1 MEEYS
6 RAQEF
11 HAAIASGYAFYTP
24 GRDLEVKD
32 IMTRADAYMYR
43 HKRRNEAVGGIWLL
57 FRDLIKQVRDAAGTA
72 SGRGGEVCI

>member
-1 MEEYS
+1 MILPPCPVMTQKLQLPHLFLKPETAMEEYS
-6 RAQEF
+6 RTQEF

-43 HKRRNEAVGGIWLL
+43 HKRRMK
-57 FRDLIKQVRDAAGTA
+57 R
-72 SGRGGEVCI
+72 